1 MCRTWYDSRRRLVR
15 DLDCGSW
22 RIWLD
27 VEIRRVDCPV
37 CGMVKTETLAWLAKT
52 GHQSERFV
60 QRVGRRCR
68 EASLSSVAEEFGL
81 HWETVKNLDIQY
93 MQRQLAD
100 NPIEPPRA
108 IGIDE
113 ISVRKGHEYRIVVHD
128 LGRRRPIWFGGDDRS
143 TQSMDRFYEGLGIE
157 VCGEIEIGVMD
168 MWKAF
173 ERSFQAHCPNGKIAY
188 DHFHISQHLGR
199 AIDAIRRAEYK
210 RVDSDKRRFIKGQR
224 YNLLS
229 NRENLDREGR
239 LELEQL
245 LKANARLNKAY
256 LLKESFD
263 QLWTYRSATWAREVL
278 RGMEAKPAM
287 AKVETAGGLRSD
299 DRSPLGWSRRH
310 GGLRREDPDG
320 LRRRHEQQ
328 DPHHPEES
336 LRDPRRGVLEAQ
348 DPDDRP
354 PCMVAVRQLPSR
366 IRPHVSVKSHIFRM
380 ISPAAGARPAP

>member
-1 MCRTWYDSRRRLVR
+1 M
-15 DLDCGSW
+15 DCGSW

-27 VEIRRVDCPV
+27 VELRRVDCPV
-37 CGMVKTETLAWLAKT
+37 CGMVKTETLAWLAKS

-68 EASLSSVAEEFGL
+68 EASISSVAEEFGL

-93 MQRQLAD
+93 MQRQLTD

-143 TQSMDRFYEGLGIE
+143 TQSMDRFYGSLGIE
-157 VCGEIEIGVMD
+157 VCGGIEIGVMD

-229 NRENLDREGR
+229 NRENLNREGR

-263 QLWTYRSATWAREVL
+263 QLWTYRSATWARKFFEGWKRSL
-278 RGMEAKPAM
+278 RWQRLKPLEDFAAMIDRHWDGVVAM
-287 AKVETAGGLRSD
+287 AAFDEKIPMGFVEGMNNKIRTIQRRAYGIRDEEYLRLKILTMGL
-299 DRSPLGWSRRH
+299 
-310 GGLRREDPDG
+310 
-320 LRRRHEQQ
+320 
-328 DPHHPEES
+328 
-336 LRDPRRGVLEAQ
+336 
-348 DPDDRP
+348 P
-354 PCMVAVRQLPSR
+354 PW
-366 IRPHVSVKSHIFRM
+366 
-380 ISPAAGARPAP
+380 